1 MDNLSSKAQAGVV
14 VGFLLVMAIVLYFA
28 MFKGWYEQIDSLNRQ
43 ITTVQAKINK
53 GRAIQMRIDDFKRQI
68 KEINERLEK
77 LKQILPTKSEAGK
90 FYSNLNKMANENHVN
105 ITEIKASARK
115 VNDVY
120 IELPYSLKL
129 KSKYHDIG
137 HFFASLANYPKII
150 NVKDMSMQK
159 VKKGMGKYSV
169 SVSCV
174 ASTFI
179 YNEATDPKE
188 IGGNL

>member
-1 MDNLSSKAQAGVV
+1 MDSLSSKAQAGVV
-14 VGFLLVMAIVLYFA
+14 VIFLIIMAVILYFA
-28 MFKGWYEQIDSLNRQ
+28 VFKGWYERIDSLNKQ
-43 ITTVQAKINK
+43 INTVQAKINK

-68 KEINERLEK
+68 KEINERLVK

-105 ITEIKASARK
+105 IVEIKASKRK
-115 VNDVY
+115 KNDVY
-120 IELPYSLKL
+120 IELPYKLKL
-129 KSKYHDIG
+129 KAKFHDIG

-150 NVKDMSMQK
+150 NVKNMTMTK
-159 VKKGMGKYSV
+159 AKKGLGKYSV
-169 SVSCV
+169 DVSCV